1 MKIESREIAI
11 HTELNLFEGE
21 TSVKEK
27 MILKKK
33 LTVFK
38 CQRDGSIDIYI

>member
-1 MKIESREIAI
+1 MKIENRDIAI

-21 TSVKEK
+21 TPVTQK

-33 LTVFK
+33 MTVFE
-38 CQRDGSIDIYI
+38 CRRDRSIDIYI